1 MRVRQGIFLERVD
14 TEKARLARTARAL
27 QLAADATDKF
37 WAKLRRKIEAEYLD
51 EAHQCQWKL
60 GVAHE
65 GFFPG
70 RRRVVLRPRFDVT
83 GDAVLGG
90 VRARPGDG
98 QDSPLAAAGAG
109 VSPRTGG
116 RLSLGASVDDSEG
129 GLIDIDDVS
138 SPEASERLK
147 IALARSLA
155 GHILDV
161 TSKEAVDA
169 AADGHDLSA
178 DLLGAAPKAAAPA
191 GAKKG
196 TSTSSSSAAV
206 AAAAPGTGWGLVDA
220 DGSEEGFGVVG
231 LEPTMVDVLDS
242 DRFTDFDAA
251 PPPLGAGV
259 GVGVGAADGGKDG
272 TQPAPGAKGAAKPP
286 ADARAPPTAAA
297 GGSVAGDHMG
307 DVRLVEDALREGRGA
322 VETGPQFSGTKKLG
336 GGGVI
341 QKCRVIM
348 VTASGN
354 FWGTLSF
361 NTREIFFASSLEPE
375 DGHKEDSAAVNLV
388 PQVSFA
394 VICHPNTW
402 CLSSQSRAPLRHS
415 LLHPSCACAAAGGRS
430 RP

>member
-1 MRVRQGIFLERVD
+1 
-14 TEKARLARTARAL
+14 L

-37 WAKLRRKIEAEYLD
+37 WTKLRRKIEAEYLD
-51 EAHQCQWKL
+51 DAHQCQWKL

-70 RRRVVLRPRFDVT
+70 RRRVVLRPRFDVAA
-83 GDAVLGG
+83 DAGMGG
-90 VRARPGDG
+90 ARTRSGDG
-98 QDSPLAAAGAG
+98 QDSPAAGP
-109 VSPRTGG
+109 SPRTGG
-116 RLSLGASVDDSEG
+116 RLSLGASVDDLDG
-129 GLIDIDDVS
+129 GLVDIDDVA

-147 IALARSLA
+147 LALARSLA

-178 DLLGAAPKAAAPA
+178 DLAGAAAAPHKAAAPA
-191 GAKKG
+191 GTNKG
-196 TSTSSSSAAV
+196 PASASATAAAAASVAV
-206 AAAAPGTGWGLVDA
+206 AAAAAPGTGWGLVDA

-231 LEPTMVDVLDS
+231 LEPTMVDLLDN
-242 DRFTDFDAA
+242 DRFGDFDA
-251 PPPLGAGV
+251 PPPPPARHGADSG
-259 GVGVGAADGGKDG
+259 ADGSHAV
-272 TQPAPGAKGAAKPP
+272 PNAPGAIKAPT
-286 ADARAPPTAAA
+286 DARAAPSAAAAAA
-297 GGSVAGDHMG
+297 GGVGAAGDHMG

-361 NTREIFFASSLEPE
+361 NAREIFFASSLEPE

-388 PQVSFA
+388 PQVD
-394 VICHPNTW
+394 
-402 CLSSQSRAPLRHS
+402 
-415 LLHPSCACAAAGGRS
+415 
-430 RP
+430 